1 MQSYFIADR
10 KVTDLTMIVTVGG
23 APTSKDVV
31 SSYRPFSA
39 FVEQNNAGQWYP
51 INLRDLALP
60 TVSNK
65 KLDGIIRRQTDNRV
79 IRNPIRPMWSEFRD
93 IAAKQYRDKN
103 PQAFCQKS
111 TQFILRNIGPEI
123 SYSTAKEVLGQPTRK
138 GKFLI
143 WPEASFEQEVV
154 MAAIDQCHDRCN
166 GAVYNGIITIGN
178 QEIKIKDH
186 LRRAE

>member
-65 KLDGIIRRQTDNRV
+65 KLDGIIRRQ
-79 IRNPIRPMWSEFRD
+79 INPKS
-93 IAAKQYRDKN
+93 N
-103 PQAFCQKS
+103 PQAFCTKF
-111 TQFILRNIGPEI
+111 TQFILRNIGAEI
-123 SYSTAKEVLGQPTRK
+123 SYSTARDVLGQPQRIKHGQKVTYS
-138 GKFLI
+138 
-143 WPEASFEQEVV
+143 WPEATTEQQIV
-154 MAAIDQCHDRCN
+154 MAAIDQCHDRC
-166 GAVYNGIITIGN
+166 GKAIYNGIITIGN
-178 QEIKIKDH
+178 TEIKIADH
-186 LRRAE
+186 FKPIQ

>member
-1 MQSYFIADR
+1 MQSYHIANR

-60 TVSNK
+60 TVSDK
-65 KLDGIIRRQTDNRV
+65 KLDGILYRQTG
-79 IRNPIRPMWSEFRD
+79 PKKFKED
-93 IAAKQYRDKN
+93 IAYFEPTFPPKKLRNKN
-103 PQAFCQKS
+103 QQAFCQKS

-166 GAVYNGIITIGN
+166 GAIYNGVITIGN